1 MCPLSLRQNPAD
13 PEPDAPLA
21 RWPAERLRELIRQRV
36 SRSMAAGAVED
47 DWRLGAVPA
56 DVRVELRRYFPQAPT
71 RAAVLVPIVDRG
83 DSLTVLLTE
92 RASDLRHHA
101 GQISFP
107 GGRIEPE
114 DASVVEAALREAREE
129 IGLARERVDII
140 GFLPDH
146 LIVSGFRVTPVVG
159 FVAADYALQLD
170 RREVA
175 DAFEVPLP
183 FLLDPANH
191 VRRRRRFENHEVE
204 LTDLPWGARNIW
216 GATAGMLLTL
226 YRVLR
231 GEDG

>member
-1 MCPLSLRQNPAD
+1 MCPLSSFQNPDD
-13 PEPDAPLA
+13 PSLSGSLA
-21 RWPAERLRELIRQRV
+21 RLPGPRLCELIRQRV
-36 SRSMAAGAVED
+36 RRSAAPVADEE

-56 DVRVELRRYFPQAPT
+56 DVRVELRRYFPPVPT
-71 RAAVLVPIVDRG
+71 RAAVLVPIIDRG
-83 DSLTVLLTE
+83 DELAVLLTE

-107 GGRIEPE
+107 GGRMEPA
-114 DASVVEAALREAREE
+114 DRTAVDAALREAHEE
-129 IGLARERVDII
+129 IGLPRDRVDVV
-140 GFLPDH
+140 GLLPDH

-159 FVAADYALQLD
+159 IVQPDYPLTLD

-175 DAFEVPLP
+175 DAFEVPLS

-204 LTDLPWGARNIW
+204 LTDLPWGQRNIW

-226 YRVLR
+226 YHVLR
-231 GEDG
+231 GDDG

>member
-1 MCPLSLRQNPAD
+1 
-13 PEPDAPLA
+13 
-21 RWPAERLRELIRQRV
+21 
-36 SRSMAAGAVED
+36 
-47 DWRLGAVPA
+47 
-56 DVRVELRRYFPQAPT
+56 
-71 RAAVLVPIVDRG
+71 
-83 DSLTVLLTE
+83 VLLTE

-114 DASVVEAALREAREE
+114 DASVVEAALREAYEE

-146 LIVSGFRVTPVVG
+146 FIVSGFRVTPVVG

-204 LTDLPWGARNIW
+204 LTDLPWGERNIW